1 MTVRTSAGS
10 LQRNRPSSDAAGDTA
25 ASGTLV
31 EQAHAALKKNI
42 IAGLHRPGEKLRVEH
57 LKQRYGV
64 SSGTLREALTM
75 LLADKLVVAEGQ
87 RGFRVALASAED
99 LIDLSRIRI
108 LLERE
113 AIRQSIAHGDDD
125 WEAGV
130 VSAFHILG
138 RATRAFAQNRDDQA
152 VFDEW
157 ERRHRA
163 FHISLISA
171 APSEWMRYFL
181 DLAYQQYERYRHMFL
196 AVAEEFYKDRD
207 AEAEH
212 AAIVEAVLA
221 RDADRAE
228 KLVEEHLT
236 RSIDEWVGYFEKVGA
251 FDSSR
256 AAAGKGGHRGERTKG
271 QGVEMSRVPA
281 SRKNP

>member
-1 MTVRTSAGS
+1 MTVRMGDAS
-10 LQRNRPSSDAAGDTA
+10 LRKARSVDAVERDAAR
-25 ASGTLV
+25 SGTLV
-31 EQAHAALKKNI
+31 EQAHAALKQNI
-42 IAGLHRPGEKLRVEH
+42 IAGFHRPGEKLRVEH
-57 LKQRYGV
+57 LKQHYGV
-64 SSGTLREALTM
+64 SSGTLREALT
-75 LLADKLVVAEGQ
+75 LLIADKLVIAEGQ

-99 LIDLSRIRI
+99 LIDLGRIRI
-108 LLERE
+108 LLEKE
-113 AIRQSIAHGDDD
+113 AIRQSITHGDDD

-138 RATRAFAQNRDDQA
+138 RATAAFAANRDDQA
-152 VFDEW
+152 IFDEW

-163 FHISLISA
+163 FHLSLISA
-171 APSEWMRYFL
+171 TPSEWMRYFL
-181 DLAYQQYERYRHMFL
+181 NLAYEQYERYRHMFL

-207 AEAEH
+207 AQAEH

-221 RDADRAE
+221 RDADTAV

-256 AAAGKGGHRGERTKG
+256 AAAG
-271 QGVEMSRVPA
+271 A
-281 SRKNP
+281 SAAGKNR

>member
-1 MTVRTSAGS
+1 MTFRMNGESPQKA
-10 LQRNRPSSDAAGDTA
+10 RPASDALGDPA

-57 LKQRYGV
+57 LKQHYGV

-113 AIRQSIAHGDDD
+113 AIRQSIAHGDDE

-138 RATRAFAQNRDDQA
+138 RATKAFAANRDDPA

-171 APSEWMRYFL
+171 TPSEWMRYFL
-181 DLAYQQYERYRHMFL
+181 DLAYQQYERYRHLFL

-212 AAIVEAVLA
+212 AEIVDAVLA

-256 AAAGKGGHRGERTKG
+256 AAPGKGRTGGRTRKPG
-271 QGVEMSRVPA
+271 A
-281 SRKNP
+281 SK